1 VAVVSQPHDRAAEVP
16 LPGKLDKSLGEFWVE
31 NPWEIVGKGHNLSAY
46 ERKRTF
52 VNVPD
57 PHGGRNFLD
66 ISFLTGADGDGDGRC
81 VVAGDFRNVGK
92 LDLILR
98 QTSGG
103 PFILYQNNFPQ
114 KNYLKVSLRGSKSNR
129 FGIGAR
135 LIAVAKGQ
143 PIVRE
148 MYPLNSYRSQMPN
161 IVHFGLGDADRVEQL
176 TIRWPSGK
184 VQELTNL
191 AANRHIIVDEDA
203 EGDAAVEEIV
213 PGRTI
218 SPLTKKLQF
227 TAKKD

>member
-1 VAVVSQPHDRAAEVP
+1 
-16 LPGKLDKSLGEFWVE
+16 VE

-81 VVAGDFRNVGK
+81 VVAGDFRNIGK

-103 PFILYQNNFPQ
+103 PFILYQNDFPQ

-129 FGIGAR
+129 LGIGAR

-161 IVHFGLGDADRVEQL
+161 IVHFGLGDATKVERL
-176 TIRWPSGK
+176 VIHWPSGAK
-184 VQELTNL
+184 QELTNL
-191 AANRHIIVDEDA
+191 VGDRHIVVE
-203 EGDAAVEEIV
+203 EGKDGPAAVEVVE
-213 PGRTI
+213 PGK
-218 SPLTKKLQF
+218 PLRP
-227 TAKKD
+227 